1 MRGQL
6 KNPLRVQRIQRVS
19 LNNLLEQAEQLVLR
33 GWVQRVQ
40 LVLRVLLGHLGG
52 QQEQRE
58 LQARERL
65 EPLVYLVSTE
75 PQEQLVFADR
85 LELLVLQD
93 YKVLLDFKALL
104 E

>member
-1 MRGQL
+1 
-6 KNPLRVQRIQRVS
+6 
-19 LNNLLEQAEQLVLR
+19 
-33 GWVQRVQ
+33 VQ
-40 LVLRVLLGHLGG
+40 LVLQVLLGHLGG
-52 QQEQRE
+52 QLGQLEQRE
-58 LQARERL
+58 QQAQ
-65 EPLVYLVSTE
+65 EPQEQLGYLVSTE